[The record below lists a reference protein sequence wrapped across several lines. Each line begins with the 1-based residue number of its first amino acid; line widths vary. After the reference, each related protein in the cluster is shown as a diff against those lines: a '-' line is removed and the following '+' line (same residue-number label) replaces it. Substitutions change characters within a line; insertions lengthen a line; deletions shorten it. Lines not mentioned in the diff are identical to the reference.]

1 MKHGDLGKITCQLG
15 RSPRGVVGVAKR
27 CLAGHPQVIVT
38 YPIHWAEEEPA
49 IFPTLYWLT
58 CPALRQRVGSLETDG
73 WINRL
78 QQRMEADTTMAE
90 QWEKAHD
97 EYATQRV
104 QLVPREELALFRDR
118 YPAQAQVLEE
128 TGIGGARGRGIKC
141 LHTNLAHY
149 LAERDRPRED
159 VNPIGQAVARL
170 LIEQGAILDFCYN
183 HELAKVCRGYEVEG

>member
-1 MKHGDLGKITCQLG
+1 MQHADLAKITSQLG
-15 RSPRGVVGVAKR
+15 RPPRGVERVARR

-38 YPIHWAEEEPA
+38 YPIQWTREEPA

-58 CPALRQRVGSLETDG
+58 CPALRQKVGSLETDG
-73 WINRL
+73 WIKRL
-78 QQRMEADTTMAE
+78 QHRMEADINMAK

-97 EYATQRV
+97 EYARQRV
-104 QLVPREELALFRDR
+104 QLVPQAELVLLREQ

-149 LAERDRPRED
+149 LAERGRQMGK
-159 VNPIGQAVARL
+159 VNPIGEAVAQL
-170 LIEQGAILDFCYN
+170 LIEQEMRLDFCYDD
-183 HELAKVCRGYEVEG
+183 ELEEFCRGYEEED